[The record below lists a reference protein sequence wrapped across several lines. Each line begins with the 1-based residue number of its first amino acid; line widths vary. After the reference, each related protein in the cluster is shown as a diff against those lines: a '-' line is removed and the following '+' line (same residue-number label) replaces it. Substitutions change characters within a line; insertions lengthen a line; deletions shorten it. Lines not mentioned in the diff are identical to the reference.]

1 MTKGLK
7 ATWLFPLLFI
17 IVLCWSVIA
26 SAAKVSAADSVNGET
41 SGGSLMCAVGDE
53 VNDKVENVTIT
64 HEKRDYNGAS
74 ADWQVNNYQ
83 YVFLRMKGVINNK
96 SGEIREGDYFTVKLD
111 GKLRPNGI
119 IDENDVSGLIPYLTY
134 EKDGE
139 VHMLAV
145 PDYNRNT
152 KTIKYFFT
160 KDIENIAEGEIN
172 LTFADFPDLNEVKDN
187 GNYSFTNSYAGKDYT
202 YGYDI
207 LWSEPLSEKDSV
219 SEKTA
224 KSIAMITNVS
234 IDSSGNNA
242 VYTHRAYGE
251 IYNADDNDE
260 MSITW
265 NGSAEFTDN
274 TKLKIYGLT
283 EQNVDSFGVDTSNLE
298 NVTDKFRFTRTGAKS
313 VAYDA
318 KIGDVGYRAFLV
330 ELENPFNLN
339 DGITSHVGF
348 KIQGGR
354 DAGVTTFIAKEYF
367 ENARAA
373 IVNRYPVPCREVRQ
387 LEITKVDS
395 KDNSKTLPG
404 AHFDLYEIKDGEMS
418 TVPLKSL
425 VTDSDGKIFIDEID
439 YDKKYALV
447 ETKAPEGYVI
457 DNTPTEIDPE
467 KLGKDTATVSIVVKN
482 SPEGGTGEEPPSPSP
497 SDPLPPEPSD
507 KTVGNNGLELKNTT
521 VSPSTGDRQNTVFYV
536 YTAVISVAIAAVGL
550 LVIKNKMNKSK

>member
-26 SAAKVSAADSVNGET
+26 STDKVSAADSVNGDT

-111 GKLRPNGI
+111 RKLRPNGI
-119 IDENDVSGLIPYLTY
+119 VDENDVSGLIPYLTY

-207 LWSEPLSEKDSV
+207 LWSEPLPEKDSV

-234 IDSSGNNA
+234 IDSSG
-242 VYTHRAYGE
+242 
-251 IYNADDNDE
+251 
-260 MSITW
+260 
-265 NGSAEFTDN
+265 
-274 TKLKIYGLT
+274 K
-283 EQNVDSFGVDTSNLE
+283 
-298 NVTDKFRFTRTGAKS
+298 
-313 VAYDA
+313 
-318 KIGDVGYRAFLV
+318 
-330 ELENPFNLN
+330 
-339 DGITSHVGF
+339 
-348 KIQGGR
+348 
-354 DAGVTTFIAKEYF
+354 
-367 ENARAA
+367 
-373 IVNRYPVPCREVRQ
+373 
-387 LEITKVDS
+387 
-395 KDNSKTLPG
+395 
-404 AHFDLYEIKDGEMS
+404 
-418 TVPLKSL
+418 
-425 VTDSDGKIFIDEID
+425 
-439 YDKKYALV
+439 
-447 ETKAPEGYVI
+447 
-457 DNTPTEIDPE
+457 
-467 KLGKDTATVSIVVKN
+467 
-482 SPEGGTGEEPPSPSP
+482 
-497 SDPLPPEPSD
+497 
-507 KTVGNNGLELKNTT
+507 
-521 VSPSTGDRQNTVFYV
+521 
-536 YTAVISVAIAAVGL
+536 
-550 LVIKNKMNKSK
+550 